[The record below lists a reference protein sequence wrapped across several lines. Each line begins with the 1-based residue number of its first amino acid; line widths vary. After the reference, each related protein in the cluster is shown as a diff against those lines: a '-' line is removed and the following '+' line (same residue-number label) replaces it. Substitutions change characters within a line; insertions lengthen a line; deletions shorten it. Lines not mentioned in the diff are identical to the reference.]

1 MEESPENR
9 KMEAGVHSVNQR
21 GQKKIVLLQTDVAFI
36 TGAECQ
42 GKEQE
47 GSLGKLDI
55 QLSEIKHENKER
67 KSPKG
72 IEKEAY
78 TYICSHMKQG
88 RAEEYEPR

>member
-55 QLSEIKHENKER
+55 QLLKSNMKTKREN
-67 KSPKG
+67 
-72 IEKEAY
+72 
-78 TYICSHMKQG
+78 HL
-88 RAEEYEPR
+88 RA

>member
-55 QLSEIKHENKER
+55 QLLNSNLKT
-67 KSPKG
+67 KSPKD

-78 TYICSHMKQG
+78 IYIGSQENLKQG